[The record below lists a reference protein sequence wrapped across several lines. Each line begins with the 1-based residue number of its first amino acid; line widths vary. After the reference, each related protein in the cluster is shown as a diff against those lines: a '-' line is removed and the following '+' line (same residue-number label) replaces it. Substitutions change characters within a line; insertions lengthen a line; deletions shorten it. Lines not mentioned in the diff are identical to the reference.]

1 MWIFCGLFEGQA
13 TEKGVERGD
22 NFMNVAARAL
32 NLADYGI
39 LQNEIQTQQIQ
50 RVFDE
55 ADRLGGLPVVFPR
68 GTYITGTV
76 DIKGASV
83 YLEKGSVWKG
93 SENLEDYRP
102 NGFAHNEM
110 HQTTCLIYSMHH
122 DHISISGSGTIDL
135 SGDAFYDLNDLNSP
149 EYSTDLSEEQLA
161 ECPRK
166 NVGRP
171 SQPIFFYQCRDIVM
185 DGITICNAP
194 CWTVSFHD
202 CENIRLTY
210 LTIRNRT
217 NLPNNDGMH
226 FCGSR
231 NVVIHGCNITA
242 GDDCIALSSITDWNK
257 ACERF
262 VISDCILTCSSKAIV
277 LGYSHSI
284 VRNITI
290 SNCMIYDSHRGI
302 CVMTIPGTGLIEH
315 VLIQNVSIETR
326 VRAGN
331 WWGNGE
337 AVAVFAAYHELL
349 SYEGTQP
356 EKRFDVSIRDIRF
369 SNVSCIS
376 ENAIAVI
383 GEQDCVEDIQ
393 FDNLYFEKKE
403 SANRYI
409 KGDRRIDV
417 SPSRHIYDIP
427 EGGEY
432 WLYVHG
438 AKNVTYNN
446 VTVKPY
452 HGKTLKVFSE

>member
-1 MWIFCGLFEGQA
+1 
-13 TEKGVERGD
+13 
-22 NFMNVAARAL
+22 MNTAVSTL
-32 NLADYGI
+32 NLADYDI
-39 LQNEIQTQQIQ
+39 RQNVIQTQQIQ
-50 RVFDE
+50 KIFDE
-55 ADRLGGLPVVFPR
+55 ADRLGGLTVVFPR
-68 GTYITGTV
+68 GTYITGTI
-76 DIKGASV
+76 DIKSASV

-93 SENLEDYRP
+93 SGNLEDYHP

-122 DHISISGSGTIDL
+122 SDISISGSGTIDL
-135 SGDAFYDLNDLNSP
+135 NGDAFYDLNDPNLP
-149 EYSTDLSEEQLA
+149 DYGVELSEEQIA

-166 NVGRP
+166 IGGRP
-171 SQPIFFYQCRDIVM
+171 TQPIFFSQCQNIVM
-185 DGITICNAP
+185 DGITICNSP

-202 CENIRLTY
+202 CEDIRLTY

-231 NVVIHGCNITA
+231 NVVIHGCRMKA

-257 ACERF
+257 ACENF
-262 VISDCILTCSSKAIV
+262 VISDCIMTCSSKAIV

-290 SNCMIYDSHRGI
+290 SNCVIYDSHRGI
-302 CVMTIPGTGLIEH
+302 CVMAIPGTGLVEH
-315 VLIQNVSIETR
+315 ILIQNVIIDTR

-337 AVAVFAAYHELL
+337 AIAFFAAYHDLPG
-349 SYEGTQP
+349 YEGVQP
-356 EKRFDVSIRDIRF
+356 SKRFDISIRDIRI

-383 GEQDCVEDIQ
+383 GENGCVEDIC
-393 FDNLYFEKKE
+393 FDGIYFEKKD
-403 SANRYI
+403 SANRYL

-417 SPSRHIYDIP
+417 SPSKNIYDMP

-432 WLYVHG
+432 WFFEHG
-438 AKNVTYNN
+438 GKNVTYKN
-446 VTVKPY
+446 VDIKPY
-452 HGKTLKVFSE
+452 HGIVLQAISVTDD